1 MPLIQSSSKKA
12 LQKNIKTEMEAHPG
26 AKHRMQDLAIG
37 YAVKRRNMFSGGEA
51 ESDKQRSEERHV
63 DQNCMD
69 CKAMSEG
76 GPACMYHGGMKE
88 DPGQNTPKD
97 ELGHIESGDG
107 KPDQENQE
115 FAMGGMANPAEHEQ
129 GDDHNE
135 DYLSEGIAERILKSR
150 KESLPSVD
158 ALHEDG
164 SQEKDEHS
172 DLESA
177 QELEHMADEDEKED
191 EMKRTWQRAMSR
203 RSKTLRSGEGSY

>member
-1 MPLIQSSSKKA
+1 VPLKQSSSKKA
-12 LQKNIKTEMEAHPG
+12 FESNVKTEMNANPG
-26 AKHRMQDLAIG
+26 PKNRAQNLAIA
-37 YAVKRRNMFSGGEA
+37 YAVKRRNMLSGGEV

-97 ELGHIESGDG
+97 ELGHIESGEG
-107 KPDQENQE
+107 KSDQENQE

-129 GDDHNE
+129 GDDHDE
-135 DYLSEGIAERILKSR
+135 DSLPEGIAERILKSR
-150 KESLPSVD
+150 KESLPGVD

-203 RSKTLRSGEGSY
+203 RKGTLRKGEGSY